1 MQGLSKF
8 NTRLAALSLAGIL
21 AWSCGP
27 QAPLQMHDYHGG
39 ALGTSYAITVFT
51 TGQEDLAPA
60 IDSVFAVVNH
70 SLSTYQQDSDIS
82 RINNGDSTVVVD
94 ALFREVFEASDRIFH
109 ATNGYFDPTVGVLVD
124 AWGFGPGAAL
134 EMDSTVVDSL
144 LRYVGFEK
152 LKLGADNRL
161 QKSLPAIRLDFN
173 AIAKGYAIDCLGRML
188 EARGIDHYLVE
199 VGGEVRTRGDQ
210 PEKKRA
216 WHVGIDDPQA
226 TEGRAIKRI
235 VALQDVSMAS
245 SGNYRKFRVDSET
258 GEKFVHTVDPHT
270 GFTRN
275 SNVLATSVIAPDCT
289 TADGYATA
297 FMAMDLEASQALLAD
312 NPDLEGYIVYLN
324 EQGETE
330 EFATPGFEALFR

>member
-1 MQGLSKF
+1 MLALLKF
-8 NTRLAALSLAGIL
+8 NTRLAAGLLAGVL
-21 AWSCGP
+21 ACGCSP
-27 QAPLQMHDYHGG
+27 QGPLQMHNYQGG

-51 TGQEDLAPA
+51 ANQEDLAPA
-60 IDSVFAVVNH
+60 VDSVFTVVNR
-70 SLSTYQQDSDIS
+70 SLSTYQDDSDIS
-82 RINNGDSTVVVD
+82 RINSGDSTVVVD
-94 ALFREVFEASDRIFH
+94 ALFREVFEASGRIYR
-109 ATNGYFDPTVGVLVD
+109 ATNGYFDPTVGILVD
-124 AWGFGPGAAL
+124 AWGFGPGPAL

-152 LKLGADNRL
+152 LQLGPDNRL
-161 QKSLPAIRLDFN
+161 RKTYPAIRLDFN

-199 VGGEVRTRGDQ
+199 VGGEVRTRGNQ
-210 PEKKRA
+210 PEKDRA

-226 TEGRAIKRI
+226 TEGRAIKRV
-235 VALQDVSMAS
+235 VALEDVSMAS
-245 SGNYRKFRVDSET
+245 SGNYRKFRVDPET

-297 FMAMDLEASQALLAD
+297 FMAMDLEASKALLAD
-312 NPDLEGYIVYLN
+312 SPDLEGYIVYLN
-324 EQGETE
+324 EDGVTE